1 MKRLNFDQTKAEKV
15 NMRKVDLFFVV
26 ALILFCGLITSY
38 MAFDYHLS
46 GITLEQNKNKILEHK
61 ISQLNLVIESLQ
73 AKNNGTG
80 RSIASIGPNGKTISL
95 DSFYKEQMAAARAQK
110 DATRVLSVAQKI
122 IASSADTD
130 LLAQAYFYKS
140 EISCATYVI
149 KENSCLAD
157 VEVLVGQFPESVW
170 AGEALIVLSS
180 VYTKQKRYKE
190 ANSLL
195 KIVKNEFSSD
205 KKLMSKADQLQK
217 TML

>member
-46 GITLEQNKNKILEHK
+46 GLALEQSKNQILDHK

-73 AKNNGTG
+73 AKNNGSG
-80 RSIASIGPNGKTISL
+80 RSIASIAPGKQISL

-110 DATRVLSVAQKI
+110 DATKVLAVAQKI
-122 IASSADTD
+122 IVSSVDSD
-130 LLAQAYFYKS
+130 LLAQAYFYKA
-140 EISCATYVI
+140 EVSCATYVI

-157 VEVLVGQFPESVW
+157 IEVLVGQFPESPW

-190 ANSLL
+190 ATSLL
-195 KIVKNEFSSD
+195 KIVKNEFSND
-205 KKLMSKADQLQK
+205 KKLMSKAEQLQK